1 LAIIKKKL
9 ILHCGTYKTGS
20 SSLQN
25 FLFANREI
33 LLSNSILYPLTG
45 IRNDPIA
52 GRRHFIYR
60 FKKNTQLIEELLTE
74 ANESGAKYII
84 ISHEALARPNNK
96 DFIEMLVALFHA
108 NNFQVEGYLYVRN
121 YYEYVIKYY
130 REYVCRNATKDPFEI
145 FIFKNKQ
152 ILNYLKISNYLN
164 NSIDKNVFIP
174 YDSSKDTVAC
184 FFNETKLPFN
194 YKNNDKKYEA
204 NKGKDFVITEIYR
217 QLNTLGKKGQELNT
231 LADLINNKYFKS
243 AKQIKL
249 YSDGIEDLSLLT
261 PPKKDYLKKLS
272 ISLNWEHKKTEML
285 YINKYS
291 SAKNLSKE
299 LKNDVA
305 TCLKKECL
313 I

>member
-1 LAIIKKKL
+1 MAIIKKKL

-33 LLSNSILYPLTG
+33 LQKNSILYPLTG
-45 IRNDPIA
+45 VRNDSIL

-60 FKKNTQLIEELLTE
+60 FIQNTQLLEELLTE
-74 ANESGAKYII
+74 VNESGAKYII
-84 ISHEALARPNNK
+84 ISHEALSRPKHK
-96 DFIEMLVALFHA
+96 DFVEMLVALFHA
-108 NNFQVEGYLYVRN
+108 NNFQLEGYLFVRN

-130 REYVCRNATKDPFEI
+130 REFVRRNGTKDPFEI

-174 YDSSKDTVAC
+174 YDNSKDTIAS
-184 FFNETKLPFN
+184 FFNETKIPFN
-194 YKNNDKKYEA
+194 YKKKDREDEA

-217 QLNTLGKKGQELNT
+217 QLNILGKKGQELNT

-243 AKQIKL
+243 GKQIKL

-261 PPKKDYLKKLS
+261 PPKKDYLNKLS
-272 ISLNWEHKKTEML
+272 ISLNWDHKQTEML
-285 YINKYS
+285 YINNYS